1 MPPQPLTNKASRSK
15 AAKQNLLSARFNRPR
30 ALNVECR
37 LVCLPEAFSVFTIE
51 LSLKLFYLHLNTH
64 YIKEYQ
70 RSVYFL
76 WLSSEGF
83 LTYNHSLPTSMG
95 AKQRLQ
101 SKLGAVKGSWQRH
114 SAKCAGRK
122 LKVATAL
129 PCPAPIQLQNHASAL
144 KSHRLRNRNS
154 APMFSVPRR
163 EPGRSPNQDG
173 AA

>member
-15 AAKQNLLSARFNRPR
+15 AAKQNLLSAGFDRPR

-83 LTYNHSLPTSMG
+83 LTYNHRLPTSLG
-95 AKQRLQ
+95 ARQWLQ
-101 SKLGAVKGSWQRH
+101 SRLGAVKGSWQRH
-114 SAKCAGRK
+114 SGELRRTQTEGRHR
-122 LKVATAL
+122 TAL
-129 PCPAPIQLQNHASAL
+129 PCPHSTAKPCQCIEVA
-144 KSHRLRNRNS
+144 
-154 APMFSVPRR
+154 
-163 EPGRSPNQDG
+163 
-173 AA
+173 